1 MHEHS
6 EKYSKILA
14 KIVARKTVGNLIDV
28 GGGPGSY
35 SSEILK
41 IDEKVNALLID
52 RVASLK
58 IAKIY

>member
-41 IDEKVNALLID
+41 NDEKANALLID